1 MTSSEDLLCK
11 GKPFILTS
19 VGHLSTHCSAHPR
32 RTRIKFDLQEQLYTK
47 KWQDFE
53 NLYQQKPGEYVWKLI
68 SYWPYSRAEGT

>member
-1 MTSSEDLLCK
+1 MTSLEDLLWK
-11 GKPFILTS
+11 GKPFILNLVATS
-19 VGHLSTHCSAHPR
+19 QTHSSAHPR
-32 RTRIKFDLQEQLYTK
+32 RTRIKFDLQEHLYTK